1 MKWSELDTNL
11 IVQAACIAVER
22 RVVWT
27 ALLASD
33 LKIDYDEADRLI
45 NQMVELKVISQCNSY
60 SDDFEHRVFFS
71 TRDSVQTYL
80 YTLGKLGE
88 FTQADIDRYDFMR
101 SIHHWKYWDGELQ
114 AFWNDTGDNPTAH
127 ADKFYTSRGQSK
139 SIKHIHPQLA
149 FKRSVYQ
156 RILYSTWA
164 VGAIRNIFAL
174 MLIVF
179 MIGISDPSLQA
190 EELHANPLVQI
201 GLLIVASIFWQ
212 PAWKKHL
219 KSPIELYWVGDHFE
233 AVFPDG
239 TLDRKPDL
247 SKVLFYNRKTQ
258 ENGWVSLRPTSKY
271 IGANWAELKES
282 HQAWMDAQKEE

>member
-33 LKIDYDEADRLI
+33 LKIDYEVADRLI

-80 YTLGKLGE
+80 HTLSKLGE

-101 SIHHWKYWDGELQ
+101 SIHHWKYWDGDLR
-114 AFWNDTGDNPTAH
+114 AFWKDTGDNPTAH

-149 FKRSVYQ
+149 FKRSAFQ
-156 RILYSTWA
+156 RVLYSTWL
-164 VGAIRNIFAL
+164 VGAILVSLPL
-174 MLIVF
+174 MLVVL
-179 MIGISDPSLQA
+179 MIEIGAESAQA
-190 EELHANPLVQI
+190 EYLIDDPLVQI

-212 PAWKKHL
+212 PSWKKHL

-239 TLDRKPDL
+239 TLERKPDL
-247 SKVLFYNRKTQ
+247 SKVLFYNKKTQ

-271 IGANWAELKES
+271 IGANWKDLNEC

>member
-11 IVQAACIAVER
+11 IVQAACIAVDQRGVPRMDFFER
-22 RVVWT
+22 K
-27 ALLASD
+27 
-33 LKIDYDEADRLI
+33 LKVNTDVAYRLI
-45 NQMVELKVISQCNSY
+45 KQLVELKIISNTPNN
-60 SDDFEHRVFFS
+60 HRAFFS
-71 TRDSVQTYL
+71 TRHTVETYL
-80 YTLGKLGE
+80 KILSELGE
-88 FTQADIDRYDFMR
+88 FTQADIDRFDFMR
-101 SIHHWKYWDGELQ
+101 SNQHWQNYDDEVVGFMDEKNPIKTLDEFYRNLRKDKYESL
-114 AFWNDTGDNPTAH
+114 
-127 ADKFYTSRGQSK
+127 
-139 SIKHIHPQLA
+139 KHFHPQLA

-164 VGAIRNIFAL
+164 VGAIRNMLAL
-174 MLIVF
+174 LLVVF
-179 MIGISDPSLQA
+179 MVDIDTREPSLQVGD
-190 EELHANPLVQI
+190 LHANPFLQI

-212 PAWKKHL
+212 PDWKKHL

-247 SKVLFYNRKTQ
+247 SKVLFYDKKTQ

-271 IGANWAELKES
+271 IGANWVGLKEC